1 MITGPGAAF
10 WRAALLAGLIAGALD
25 IAAAVLLNPQVP
37 AQVVFQSVASG
48 WLGSATYDGG
58 WSTAALGLASHFA
71 IMLVIAA
78 VWMTLALS
86 LPALRRLWPL
96 AAVGGGAVVWAIMT
110 YGVVPLSASTLPAPD
125 ARHVVIGLL
134 THVIAV
140 GLPMALVSRR
150 ALGAPVR

>member
-71 IMLVIAA
+71 IMLFIAA

-140 GLPMALVSRR
+140 GLPMALVSSR